1 MKWPDCKWS
10 KRLMTSLRDL
20 WNTSEHFVPNNPD
33 ADKAEFMEL
42 IADLES
48 MEVPA
53 GCNPAHEEYLKGAGT
68 ASKLIAYLESCQLE
82 TTNTKHE
89 QCKKRRDPPHAQAK
103 AKQEHDP
110 SLAQANKKAKKERQ
124 KNNSDGLTPETKR
137 INYRNFVSRP
147 DNKLHEYQTK
157 LLNSDGSQ
165 AFQQLGVYFGD
176 YFWEQVGDT
185 LPPGTLDEMEKI
197 YVRIA
202 ADFMKIFRHAPPL
215 DLILADFNSR
225 PNEGIKAIWR
235 EWCNRTDTPY
245 PEKVPRK
252 KPVGGFREFAFAM
265 WTAAFE
271 AAKELGSNAETAAAA
286 GAKAAAFAQGDVS
299 TDLRGLFHDKKNGVA
314 VWQPQVQATAAE
326 FAKIAVAE
334 FAAAD
339 AVAGIGIG
347 SADSKGEG
355 ADAGSQEVADLADA
369 ATDVATRLNDSSPVL
384 IDGAGAGVGPPQPLP
399 LPASAEFA
407 AAAAAAAVTGIAAA
421 AAVAGIGGELGG
433 GAGGGAGSG
442 SAGGGTANRLMDSA
456 TDVIDGQAP
465 GEL

>member
-33 ADKAEFMEL
+33 ADKADFMEL

-286 GAKAAAFAQGDVS
+286 GAKAAAFAQKTES
-299 TDLRGLFHDKKNGVA
+299 TDLRALFYDKTKGVA
-314 VWQPQVQATAAE
+314 DWNPGVKATAAE

-355 ADAGSQEVADLADA
+355 ADAGSQAVAALADA

-384 IDGAGAGVGPPQPLP
+384 IDGAGAGVGPPPPLP

-407 AAAAAAAVTGIAAA
+407 AAAAAA
-421 AAVAGIGGELGG
+421 GEL
-433 GAGGGAGSG
+433 
-442 SAGGGTANRLMDSA
+442 
-456 TDVIDGQAP
+456 
-465 GEL
+465 